1 MAMSLEGPAQTTDS
15 RKHGWN
21 HAPGT
26 YGHTLSPALST
37 RMLTASH
44 KARRTLQ
51 PKNSRSEMLEFK
63 VLEFK
68 VLEFLCF

>member
-26 YGHTLSPALST
+26 YGHTLSPALSI
-37 RMLTASH
+37 RILTPSH
-44 KARRTLQ
+44 KARGTLQ
-51 PKNSRSEMLEFK
+51 PKNSRSK

>member
-37 RMLTASH
+37 RILTPSH
-44 KARRTLQ
+44 KARGTLQ
-51 PKNSRSEMLEFK
+51 PKNSRSK